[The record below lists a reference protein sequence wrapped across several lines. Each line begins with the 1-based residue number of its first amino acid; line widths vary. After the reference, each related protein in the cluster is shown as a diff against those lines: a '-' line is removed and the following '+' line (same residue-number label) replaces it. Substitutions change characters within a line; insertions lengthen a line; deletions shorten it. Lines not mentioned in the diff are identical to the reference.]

1 MILDHAKLRPAFTFM
16 KNPASVVTLSYLL
29 KTLNKTWNKMAPL
42 ASNSLKHAE
51 LVINEVQK
59 TMSKNIYQYSF
70 FIYNLSLLNVKILR
84 GYS

>member
-1 MILDHAKLRPAFTFM
+1 
-16 KNPASVVTLSYLL
+16 
-29 KTLNKTWNKMAPL
+29 MAPL

-70 FIYNLSLLNVKILR
+70 FICNFYHCLM
-84 GYS
+84 